1 MSIKRFLIVVPVVR
15 HCQSIN
21 SVRQKDYHKSF
32 WKCTSLYTYRKPE
45 ANSGKSDKKCTR
57 CGRSHHPRHQCPAR
71 NAICH
76 SCNRKGHFKS
86 QYFSKTNSKS
96 VVQIIQVWKQL
107 VSVKL
112 TEDSMEQIENHYKY
126 YVSSNILSLTRNS
139 HVHRPSMQS
148 SKCHIICLN
157 YQQLKHCRCSHQ

>member
-96 VVQIIQVWKQL
+96 VVQIIHR
-107 VSVKL
+107 SR
-112 TEDSMEQIENHYKY
+112 S
-126 YVSSNILSLTRNS
+126 NS
-139 HVHRPSMQS
+139 HCS
-148 SKCHIICLN
+148 SYVEVACLSQIN
-157 YQQLKHCRCSHQ
+157 RRLYGADRKPLQVLCEL